1 MRLNVWKYFK
11 KKKKTLFNETH
22 KGVFMAEM
30 KPDKKSLKNI
40 LVAEDDAYY
49 QIPIYQRPYQW
60 TEENCEKLLDDLLSS
75 YECYKESDYFC
86 GSLVLIAIGIDS
98 ETNATTYDIVDG
110 QQRLSTFILLAKVL
124 ATLYNKDL
132 NTTSRGLL
140 EKSLG
145 DTDGEKR
152 KRLIFDTIGLNAE
165 KDFQNALDFFDD
177 LDASKGKNSKSN
189 DPSKGKNSYLK
200 NAICLK
206 NYLEKKEIVDI
217 NDFIRWLY
225 FKVIFIKTTCSNIS
239 MALRIFSVLNARGLP
254 LHAIDVFKVELLKKL
269 AKEKDQE
276 DFVYRWN
283 ALRQKCSEN
292 ESKFPKRK
300 ENKREKNAAEIL
312 FSWYLTYL
320 HPVTSGKNME
330 ERLAD
335 QFERLNKTP
344 LEYLK
349 GVEDFYNAYCEV
361 LEMQDRHAHLLSYLA
376 SDFWH
381 IILCTSILHNYSQS
395 EIETLKELLVKFYYQ
410 NWVAEQ
416 KEPKKQTNCNI
427 INALK
432 EKKNI
437 DDIISIVKQYLDKN
451 KITQNFREKLKD
463 DHLYEKHKKSS
474 KNSWL
479 KSILILVE
487 YFMSDD
493 PKPKRI
499 QMDKNLHVEHILPQK
514 SDPSS
519 QWAKD
524 FSEEERE
531 RYTHSLAN
539 LTLLGGKKNTN
550 ASNLDFQD
558 KKKIY
563 MGEEIRLNKKKPFRV
578 MTCYKMT
585 IDIAHHYTEW
595 TPKSLEKREKEL
607 IEIIESVLTL

>member
-1 MRLNVWKYFK
+1 M
-11 KKKKTLFNETH
+11 
-22 KGVFMAEM
+22 
-30 KPDKKSLKNI
+30 
-40 LVAEDDAYY
+40 
-49 QIPIYQRPYQW
+49 
-60 TEENCEKLLDDLLSS
+60 
-75 YECYKESDYFC
+75 
-86 GSLVLIAIGIDS
+86 
-98 ETNATTYDIVDG
+98 DG

-124 ATLYNKDL
+124 ATLYSERLTEESKDYLQESL
-132 NTTSRGLL
+132 NGRYG
-140 EKSLG
+140 KK
-145 DTDGEKR
+145 D
-152 KRLIFDTIGLNAE
+152 RLNFNAIGFNSK
-165 KDFQNALDFFDD
+165 KDFQYALTSFN
-177 LDASKGKNSKSN
+177 DALVSNNKNN
-189 DPSKGKNSYLK
+189 YLK

-206 NYLEKKEIVDI
+206 NYLRKKEIADI
-217 NDFIRWLY
+217 NDFIEWLY
-225 FKVIFIKTTCSNIS
+225 FKVVFITITCPDADK
-239 MALRIFSVLNARGLP
+239 ALRIFNVLNARGLA
-254 LHAIDVFKVELLKKL
+254 LSATDIFKGELLKHT
-269 AKEKDQE
+269 KEHEQE
-276 DFVYRWN
+276 EFVSRWN
-283 ALRQKCSEN
+283 ALSQKCSDNDLKIET
-292 ESKFPKRK
+292 
-300 ENKREKNAAEIL
+300 L

-320 HPVTSGKNME
+320 NPVTSKEKMEKRLVTWFKN
-330 ERLAD
+330 
-335 QFERLNKTP
+335 LNKTP

-361 LEMQDRHAHLLSYLA
+361 LEMQDRHAHLFSYLA
-376 SDFWH
+376 SDFWR

-416 KEPKKQTNCNI
+416 KEPKKQTSCNI
-427 INALK
+427 IKALK

-479 KSILILVE
+479 KPILILVE

-514 SDPSS
+514 PTLSS

-539 LTLLGGKKNTN
+539 LTLLGGKKNSQ
-550 ASNLDFQD
+550 ASNLDFKD

-563 MGEEIRLNKKKPFRV
+563 MGEEIRLNKKKPFRA

-607 IEIIESVLTL
+607 IKIIESVLTL

>member
-1 MRLNVWKYFK
+1 
-11 KKKKTLFNETH
+11 
-22 KGVFMAEM
+22 MAKIESN
-30 KPDKKSLKNI
+30 DSHLRGILKDE
-40 LVAEDDAYY
+40 LYY

-60 TEENCEKLLDDLLSS
+60 TEENCEKLLDDLFSS
-75 YECYKESDYFC
+75 YEYYKESDYFC
-86 GSLVLIAIGIDS
+86 GSLVLIAIGTDS
-98 ETNATTYDIVDG
+98 ATNATTYDVVDG

-124 ATLYNKDL
+124 ATLYNNEVSNNKTSKDF
-132 NTTSRGLL
+132 L

-152 KRLIFDTIGLNAE
+152 KRLTFNTIGLNA
-165 KDFQNALDFFDD
+165 KDDFQGALDFFDD

-189 DPSKGKNSYLK
+189 DPSKGKNNYLK

-206 NYLEKKEIVDI
+206 DYLEKKEIENI
-217 NDFIRWLY
+217 NDFIKWLY
-225 FKVIFIKTTCSNIS
+225 FKVVFIKTTCPNIS

-254 LHAIDVFKVELLKKL
+254 LHAIDIFKVELLKKL

-276 DFVYRWN
+276 EFVSRWN
-283 ALRQKCSEN
+283 ALRQKCSKN

-320 HPVTSGKNME
+320 NPVTSGKNME

-335 QFERLNKTP
+335 QFERLNKPP

-349 GVEDFYNAYCEV
+349 GIENFYNAYGEM

-376 SDFWH
+376 SDFWRV
-381 IILCTSILHNYSQS
+381 ILCTSILHHYSPQD
-395 EIETLKELLVKFYYQ
+395 IEALKELLVKFYYQ

-416 KEPKKQTNCNI
+416 TEPKKQINCNI
-427 INALK
+427 IKALK
-432 EKKNI
+432 EKQSVENI
-437 DDIISIVKQYLDKN
+437 ASIVKEYLNDDNN

-463 DHLYEKHKKSS
+463 DHLYEKHKKAS

-479 KSILILVE
+479 KPILILVE

-493 PKPKRI
+493 PRPKRI
-499 QMDKNLHVEHILPQK
+499 EKNDFHVEHILPQK
-514 SDPSS
+514 PDLSS
-519 QWAKD
+519 QWMKD
-524 FSEEERE
+524 FSEEERGL
-531 RYTHSLAN
+531 YTHSLAN
-539 LTLLGGKKNTN
+539 LTLLGGTKNAQ
-550 ASNLDFQD
+550 ASNLDFKD

-563 MGEEIRLNKKKPFRV
+563 MGEEIKSKKIPRV

-595 TPKSLEKREKEL
+595 MPKSLETRKEEL
-607 IEIIESVLTL
+607 IGIIESVLTL

>member
-1 MRLNVWKYFK
+1 MND
-11 KKKKTLFNETH
+11 LFENY
-22 KGVFMAEM
+22 
-30 KPDKKSLKNI
+30 
-40 LVAEDDAYY
+40 EDHGED
-49 QIPIYQRPYQW
+49 
-60 TEENCEKLLDDLLSS
+60 
-75 YECYKESDYFC
+75 DYFC
-86 GSLVLIAIGIDS
+86 GSLVFIQSDKDNK
-98 ETNATTYDIVDG
+98 TDIVDG

-124 ATLYNKDL
+124 ATLYSERLDPIIQEYL
-132 NTTSRGLL
+132 QESWSDRH
-140 EKSLG
+140 E
-145 DTDGEKR
+145 DGEKKKR
-152 KRLIFDTIGLNAE
+152 KRLDFDLVGFSAK

-189 DPSKGKNSYLK
+189 APSKGKNSYLK

-206 NYLEKKEIVDI
+206 NYLEKKEIEDI
-217 NDFIRWLY
+217 NDFIQWLY
-225 FKVIFIKTTCSNIS
+225 LKVNFITITCSDTD
-239 MALRIFSVLNARGLP
+239 MALRIFNVLNARGLP

-283 ALRQKCSEN
+283 ALRQKCLDN

-320 HPVTSGKNME
+320 RPVTSGKNME

-361 LEMQDRHAHLLSYLA
+361 LEMQDRHAHLLSYLKDNYWRA
-376 SDFWH
+376 
-381 IILCTSILHNYSQS
+381 ILCASILHNYSQS
-395 EIETLKELLVKFYYQ
+395 EKEALKELLVKFYYQ
-410 NWVAEQ
+410 DWVAKKPKDQREQ
-416 KEPKKQTNCNI
+416 TCCNI
-427 INALK
+427 IKALR
-432 EKKNI
+432 EKKSMEHI
-437 DDIISIVKQYLDKN
+437 VSIATKN
-451 KITQNFREKLKD
+451 LNEYSVTQHFKENLRD
-463 DHLYEKHKKSS
+463 DHLYEKHQKNS

-479 KSILILVE
+479 KPILILVE

-499 QMDKNLHVEHILPQK
+499 QTNDFHVEHILPQK
-514 SDPSS
+514 PTLSS

-539 LTLLGGKKNTN
+539 LTLLEGKKNTE
-550 ASNLDFQD
+550 ASNLDFKE
-558 KKKIY
+558 KKEIY
-563 MGEEIRLNKKKPFRV
+563 MGKPVVLDNKETFKV

-607 IEIIESVLTL
+607 IKIIESVLTL

>member
-1 MRLNVWKYFK
+1 
-11 KKKKTLFNETH
+11 
-22 KGVFMAEM
+22 MAKIE
-30 KPDKKSLKNI
+30 PDKKSLKKI
-40 LVAEDDAYY
+40 LVVGNDTYY

-60 TEENCEKLLDDLLSS
+60 DKEQCEELLNDLFEN
-75 YECYKESDYFC
+75 YEDHGEDDYFC
-86 GSLVLIAIGIDS
+86 GSLVFIQSDKDNK
-98 ETNATTYDIVDG
+98 TDVVDG

-124 ATLYNKDL
+124 TTLYSERLDPKIQEYLQESWSD
-132 NTTSRGLL
+132 RH
-140 EKSLG
+140 E
-145 DTDGEKR
+145 DGEKKKR
-152 KRLIFDTIGLNAE
+152 KRLDFDLVGSSAK
-165 KDFQNALDFFDD
+165 KDFQDALDFFDD
-177 LDASKGKNSKSN
+177 LDVSKGENSKSN

-206 NYLEKKEIVDI
+206 NYLEEKEIADI

-225 FKVIFIKTTCSNIS
+225 LKVIFIKTTCSNIS

-254 LHAIDVFKVELLKKL
+254 LHAIDVFKGELLKKL
-269 AKEKDQE
+269 TEEKEQE
-276 DFVYRWN
+276 ELATRWEN
-283 ALRQKCSEN
+283 LRQKCLEN

-300 ENKREKNAAEIL
+300 ENKREKNATEIL
-312 FSWYLTYL
+312 FSWYLIYL

-349 GVEDFYNAYCEV
+349 GVEYFYNAYCEV
-361 LEMQDRHAHLLSYLA
+361 LETQDRYAHLLSYLEDNYWRA
-376 SDFWH
+376 
-381 IILCTSILHNYSQS
+381 ILCASILHDYSES
-395 EIETLKELLVKFYYQ
+395 KIEALKELLVKFYYQ
-410 NWVAEQ
+410 DWVAG
-416 KEPKKQTNCNI
+416 KTKTTRSQTCCNI
-427 INALK
+427 IDALK

-479 KSILILVE
+479 RPILILVE

-493 PKPKRI
+493 SKPKRI
-499 QMDKNLHVEHILPQK
+499 QTNDFHVEHILPQK
-514 SDPSS
+514 PTLSS

-531 RYTHSLAN
+531 CYTHSLAN
-539 LTLLGGKKNTN
+539 LTLLGSKKNSQ
-550 ASNLDFQD
+550 ASNLDFKD

-578 MTCYKMT
+578 MTCYDTTK
-585 IDIAHHYTEW
+585 DIAYNYTEW

-607 IEIIESVLTL
+607 IKIIESALTL

>member
-1 MRLNVWKYFK
+1 MA
-11 KKKKTLFNETH
+11 NESIEGKAH
-22 KGVFMAEM
+22 Q
-30 KPDKKSLKNI
+30 LRNI
-40 LVAEDDAYY
+40 LATEFDSYY

-60 TEENCEKLLDDLLSS
+60 TEENCKKLLDDLLSS
-75 YECYKESDYFC
+75 YEYYKESDYFC
-86 GSLVLIAIGIDS
+86 GSLVLIVIGTDS
-98 ETNATTYDIVDG
+98 ATNAKTYDVVDG
-110 QQRLSTFILLAKVL
+110 QQCLSTFILLAKVL
-124 ATLYNKDL
+124 ATLYNNEVLNNKTSKDF
-132 NTTSRGLL
+132 L

-152 KRLIFDTIGLNAE
+152 KRLTFNTIGLNA
-165 KDFQNALDFFDD
+165 KDDFQGALDFFDN
-177 LDASKGKNSKSN
+177 LDASKVKNSKIN
-189 DPSKGKNSYLK
+189 DPSKGKNNYLK

-206 NYLEKKEIVDI
+206 NYLEKKEIENI
-217 NDFIRWLY
+217 NAFIKWLY
-225 FKVIFIKTTCSNIS
+225 HKVTFIKTTCPNIS

-276 DFVYRWN
+276 EFVSRWN

-292 ESKFPKRK
+292 KSKFPKRK

-320 HPVTSGKNME
+320 NPVTSGKNME

-335 QFERLNKTP
+335 QFERLNKPP

-349 GVEDFYNAYCEV
+349 GVENFYNAYGEV
-361 LEMQDRHAHLLSYLA
+361 LEMQDRHAYLLSYLA
-376 SDFWH
+376 SDFWR
-381 IILCTSILHNYSQS
+381 IILCTSILHHYSPQD
-395 EIETLKELLVKFYYQ
+395 IEALKELLVKFYYQ

-416 KEPKKQTNCNI
+416 KEPKKQTSCNI
-427 INALK
+427 IKALK

-479 KSILILVE
+479 RPILILVE
-487 YFMSDD
+487 YSISDD
-493 PKPKRI
+493 PRPKRI
-499 QMDKNLHVEHILPQK
+499 EKNDFHVEHILPQK
-514 SDPSS
+514 PDPSS
-519 QWAKD
+519 QWVKD

-531 RYTHSLAN
+531 LYTHSLAN
-539 LTLLGGKKNTN
+539 LTLLGGTKNTQ
-550 ASNLDFQD
+550 ASNLDFKD

-563 MGEEIRLNKKKPFRV
+563 MGEEIKLNKKRV

-585 IDIAHHYTEW
+585 IDVTQYAEW
-595 TPKSLEKREKEL
+595 TPKSLEKRKERL
-607 IEIIESVLTL
+607 IQIIESVLEL

>member
-1 MRLNVWKYFK
+1 
-11 KKKKTLFNETH
+11 
-22 KGVFMAEM
+22 MAKIE
-30 KPDKKSLKNI
+30 PDKKSLKKI
-40 LVAEDDAYY
+40 LVVGNDTYY

-60 TEENCEKLLDDLLSS
+60 DKEQCEELLNDLFEN
-75 YECYKESDYFC
+75 YEDHGEDDYFC
-86 GSLVLIAIGIDS
+86 GSLVFIQSNKDNK
-98 ETNATTYDIVDG
+98 TDVVDG

-124 ATLYNKDL
+124 ATLYSERLDPKIQEYLQESWSD
-132 NTTSRGLL
+132 RH
-140 EKSLG
+140 E
-145 DTDGEKR
+145 DGENKKR
-152 KRLIFDTIGLNAE
+152 KRLDFDLVGSSAK
-165 KDFQNALDFFDD
+165 KDFQDALDFFDD
-177 LDASKGKNSKSN
+177 LDVSKGENSKSN

-206 NYLEKKEIVDI
+206 NYLEEKEIADI

-225 FKVIFIKTTCSNIS
+225 LKVIFIKTTCSNIS

-254 LHAIDVFKVELLKKL
+254 LHAIDVFKGELLKKL
-269 AKEKDQE
+269 TEEKEQE
-276 DFVYRWN
+276 ELATRWEN
-283 ALRQKCSEN
+283 LRQKCLEN

-312 FSWYLTYL
+312 FSWYLIYL

-349 GVEDFYNAYCEV
+349 GVEYFYNAYCEV
-361 LEMQDRHAHLLSYLA
+361 LETQDRYAHLLSYLEDNYWRA
-376 SDFWH
+376 
-381 IILCTSILHNYSQS
+381 ILCASILHDYSES
-395 EIETLKELLVKFYYQ
+395 KIEALKELLVKFYYQ
-410 NWVAEQ
+410 DWVAG
-416 KEPKKQTNCNI
+416 KTKTTRSQTCCNI
-427 INALK
+427 IDALK

-479 KSILILVE
+479 RPILILVE

-493 PKPKRI
+493 SKPKRI
-499 QMDKNLHVEHILPQK
+499 QTNDFHVEHILPQK
-514 SDPSS
+514 PTLSS

-531 RYTHSLAN
+531 CYTHSLAN
-539 LTLLGGKKNTN
+539 LTLLGSKKNSQ
-550 ASNLDFQD
+550 ASNLDFKD

-578 MTCYKMT
+578 MTCYDTTK
-585 IDIAHHYTEW
+585 DIAYNYTEW

-607 IEIIESVLTL
+607 IKIIESALTL